1 MHHLRRHLAH
11 RTPLRLDEHIG
22 PPIIRRARHQEFANA
37 SLRII
42 PLQQGTM
49 LMMAHPFKNGFR
61 RGPQADDQ
69 GMRLKLFQVIL
80 VRGQAAAG
88 GNDQS
93 RAGRQFPQ
101 DRLFQ
106 LPKRRLAL
114 VAENFGNGHA
124 GFGFNQCVRI
134 HKSEIQLG
142 GHGLADNGFA
152 RAHEADEGQV
162 TDMPCGVHRDLI
174 TATRRLWHAVFRR
187 DDWSVSPNRRCQ
199 SPVDQPGFDGPFANC
214 QFGHTAR
221 GRRSAS
227 DMRTFLVRLL
237 MVLALGLCGLVA
249 VQWQREVRL
258 RRAVQELHRV
268 VEEQRGKMQRLDGA
282 LQRAEE
288 EILRREDATRQL
300 TEAQETNRT
309 NSVRREKELEQA
321 RADAQHQARQAAV
334 YQEALAQANTN
345 LQQQNQIIRQQQET
359 LQQLTEER
367 DDIARRYNQ
376 TVTEFHALVQQW
388 NELQA
393 RRGNLRTNAPIRP

>member
-1 MHHLRRHLAH
+1 
-11 RTPLRLDEHIG
+11 
-22 PPIIRRARHQEFANA
+22 
-37 SLRII
+37 
-42 PLQQGTM
+42 
-49 LMMAHPFKNGFR
+49 
-61 RGPQADDQ
+61 
-69 GMRLKLFQVIL
+69 
-80 VRGQAAAG
+80 
-88 GNDQS
+88 
-93 RAGRQFPQ
+93 
-101 DRLFQ
+101 
-106 LPKRRLAL
+106 
-114 VAENFGNGHA
+114 
-124 GFGFNQCVRI
+124 
-134 HKSEIQLG
+134 
-142 GHGLADNGFA
+142 
-152 RAHEADEGQV
+152 
-162 TDMPCGVHRDLI
+162 
-174 TATRRLWHAVFRR
+174 
-187 DDWSVSPNRRCQ
+187 
-199 SPVDQPGFDGPFANC
+199 
-214 QFGHTAR
+214 
-221 GRRSAS
+221 
-227 DMRTFLVRLL
+227 MRTFLVRLL

-321 RADAQHQARQAAV
+321 RADARHQARQAAV